1 MASVTDEVI
10 PYPGVVDE
18 RLKVD
23 PVFKDF
29 QRAGLVRVQLP
40 YGEPCWLAT
49 RYDHV
54 RSVYCD
60 RRFSRA
66 AGFEHDVP
74 RVWAG
79 NALIDPSMPLA
90 MDPPRHTRLRRL
102 TSGAFSPKRVRE
114 MRSWVQREID
124 DLLDHMEQQGPP
136 ADFVSLF
143 AWDLPI
149 RVLAGI
155 TGVPRD
161 DTKRFRHWVE
171 TATGVFTPPAERE
184 EANGQLND
192 YVIGLIAERRATAR
206 DDLLSDLVRA
216 TDDEDRLE
224 EAELL
229 GLIMSLLAGGF
240 ETTAWQ
246 LGATAYALMDH
257 PEHWQQLVDD
267 PELFPNA
274 LEELWR
280 WIPSFKY
287 GTNFVRWAS
296 TDVELSQGA
305 FVRAGEAILPE
316 QAVANRDES
325 VFPRGWELDF
335 HRASPKPHLSLGFGE
350 HYCMGANLAHL
361 QIALSVETLV
371 RRYPDLRLAVPSEEV
386 KWSESSFMRSVENL
400 PLVW

>member
-1 MASVTDEVI
+1 MAAVTDEVV
-10 PYPGVVDE
+10 PYPGVVDQ
-18 RLKVD
+18 RLEVD
-23 PVFKDF
+23 PVFKEF
-29 QRAGLVRVQLP
+29 QKDGLVRVQLP

-54 RSVYCD
+54 RSVYGD

-74 RVWAG
+74 RVWPG

-90 MDPPRHTRLRRL
+90 MDAPRHTRLRRL
-102 TSGAFSPKRVRE
+102 TAGTFSPRRVRE
-114 MRSWVQREID
+114 LRSWVQGEVD
-124 DLLDHMEQQGPP
+124 ELLDQMEQQGPP
-136 ADFVSLF
+136 ADFVAHF

-149 RVLAGI
+149 RVLTRI
-155 TGVPRD
+155 MGVPRD
-161 DTKRFRHWVE
+161 DSKRFRHWVE
-171 TATGVFTPPAERE
+171 TATGVLTPPGARE
-184 EANGQLND
+184 DAQGQLNA
-192 YVIGLIAERRATAR
+192 YVIGLITDRRAAPQN
-206 DDLLSDLVRA
+206 DLLSDLVHA
-216 TDDEDRLE
+216 TDDEDRLN

-257 PEHWQQLVDD
+257 PEHWRQLVDD
-267 PELFPNA
+267 PELLPNA

-296 TDVELSQGA
+296 TDVELSPGA
-305 FVRAGEAILPE
+305 LVRAGEAILPE

-325 VFPRGWELDF
+325 VFPHGWELDF
-335 HRASPKPHLSLGFGE
+335 HRSKPKPHLSLGFGE
-350 HYCMGANLAHL
+350 HYCMGANLAQM
-361 QIALSVETLV
+361 QIALSVEALV
-371 RRYPDLRLAVPSEEV
+371 LRYPDLRLSVPSEEV
-386 KWSESSFMRSVENL
+386 KWSESSFMRSVELL
-400 PLVW
+400 PLDW

>member
-1 MASVTDEVI
+1 MAVTEEVI
-10 PYPGVVDE
+10 PYPGVVDQ
-18 RLKVD
+18 RLEVD
-23 PVFKDF
+23 PVFRDF

-49 RYDHV
+49 RYDDV
-54 RSVYCD
+54 RSVYGD

-79 NALIDPSMPLA
+79 NSLIDPSMPLA

-114 MRSWVQREID
+114 LRSWAQREVD
-124 DLLDHMEQQGPP
+124 GLLDHMEQEGPP
-136 ADFVSLF
+136 ADFVADF

-149 RVLAGI
+149 RVLARI
-155 TGVPRD
+155 MGVPRD

-171 TATGVFTPPAERE
+171 TATGVLTPPAARE
-184 EANGQLND
+184 KASGQLND
-192 YVIGLIAERRATAR
+192 YVIGLIADRRAAAR

-216 TDDEDRLE
+216 TDDEDRLN

-257 PEHWQQLVDD
+257 QEHWRQLVDNL
-267 PELFPNA
+267 ELVPNA

-296 TDVELSQGA
+296 SDVELSQGA
-305 FVRAGEAILPE
+305 LVRAGEAILPE
-316 QAVANRDES
+316 QAVANRDEA
-325 VFPRGWELDF
+325 VFPHGWELDF
-335 HRASPKPHLSLGFGE
+335 HRADPRPHLSLGFGE
-350 HYCMGANLAHL
+350 HYCMGANLAQM

-371 RRYPDLRLAVPSEEV
+371 RRYPDLRLAIPPKEV
-386 KWSESSFMRSVENL
+386 KWSESSFMRSVEVL
-400 PLVW
+400 PLTW